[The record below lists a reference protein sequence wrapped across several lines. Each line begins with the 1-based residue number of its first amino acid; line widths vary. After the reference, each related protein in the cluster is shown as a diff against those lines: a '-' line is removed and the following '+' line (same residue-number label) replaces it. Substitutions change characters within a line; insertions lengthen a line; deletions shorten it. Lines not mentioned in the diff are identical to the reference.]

1 MDVQKTPQT
10 TPNER
15 EGSLKTL
22 IIGSGPAGYTAAIY
36 AARADMQPLLISG
49 REPGG
54 QLMLTSDVENWP
66 GEADGIMGPDLMEKL
81 KKQALRFGTEF
92 VSDFVTEVDFSERPF
107 TVKTEDKEYKTE
119 TLIIAT
125 GASAMWLNIPG
136 EKEFQG
142 KGVSACA
149 TCDGFFFR
157 DKKVVVVG
165 GGDSALEEAT
175 FITKFASEVVLLV
188 RKGEGEM
195 RASKIMQKRAMEH
208 SKITIMYHTEA
219 KELLGGDVLESVKIV
234 NNQTGEESEL
244 KTDGFFVA
252 IGHKPNTS
260 LFKGVLELDDK
271 GYIKHAPNS
280 TETNVEG
287 VFACGDVIDPHYRQ
301 AITAA
306 GLGCMAAL
314 EAERFLSA
322 QE

>member
-1 MDVQKTPQT
+1 MKTGGLQ
-10 TPNER
+10 N

-92 VSDFVTEVDFSERPF
+92 VSDFVTEIDFSERPF

-165 GGDSALEEAT
+165 AGDSALEEAT
-175 FITKFASEVVLLV
+175 FITKFASEVIMLV
-188 RKGEGEM
+188 RKPEGGM
-195 RASKIMQKRAMEH
+195 RGSKIMQQRAIDH
-208 SKITIMYHTEA
+208 PKITIIYDTEA
-219 KELLGGDVLESVKIV
+219 KELLGDDVLKRVRVV
-234 NNQTGEESEL
+234 NNQTGEESEVA
-244 KTDGFFVA
+244 TDGFFVA
-252 IGHKPNTS
+252 IGHKPNTGI
-260 LFKGVLELDDK
+260 LNGALDLDEK

-280 TETNVEG
+280 TKTNIEG

-314 EAERFLSA
+314 EAERFLSS